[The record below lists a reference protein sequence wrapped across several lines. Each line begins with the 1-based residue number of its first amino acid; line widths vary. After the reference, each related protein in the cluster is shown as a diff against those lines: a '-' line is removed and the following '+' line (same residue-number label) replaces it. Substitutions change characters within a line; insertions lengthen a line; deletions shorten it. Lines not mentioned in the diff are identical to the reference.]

1 MDFGFAPIKTRAINF
16 DQNDDKILNYVLQLE
31 PSFNV
36 CLSCGSCTATCVAGS
51 LTNFNIRKMNTL
63 LRRGEP
69 EGLEIEVNKC
79 MLCGKC
85 HLVCPR
91 GINTRNVIMLIKKAI
106 SEMKTTENFAKV
118 K

>member
-1 MDFGFAPIKTRAINF
+1 MMEDFGFTPIKSRTINY
-16 DQNDDKILNYVLQLE
+16 DHNDDKILNYVFSLE
-31 PSFNV
+31 PSFNI
-36 CLSCGSCTATCVAGS
+36 CLSCGSCTATCIAGS

-63 LRRGEP
+63 LRRGEY

-91 GINTRNVIMLIKKAI
+91 GINTRNVIMLIKKAVA
-106 SEMKTTENFAKV
+106 EMKK
-118 K
+118 